1 MTPDQYIAGLDEPR
15 RTEVGRL
22 DALIQR
28 TAPQLER
35 YVGSGML
42 AYGRYHYRY
51 ASGREGD
58 TALIGLASRKQYIS
72 LYLIAADG
80 RGYLAEQYRER
91 LPKADV
97 GKSCVRIRHLR
108 DVDELTLAELIA
120 AGAAFGGVSSTR

>member
-1 MTPDQYIAGLDEPR
+1 MTPDEYIAALDEPR
-15 RTEVGRL
+15 RTEVSRL

-35 YVGSGML
+35 FVGAGML
-42 AYGRYHYRY
+42 GYGRYHYRY

-72 LYLIAADG
+72 IYVIAADEH
-80 RGYLAEQYRER
+80 GYLAEQYRGR

-97 GKSCVRIRHLR
+97 GKSCVRIKRLG
-108 DVDELTLAELIA
+108 DVDDSALADLIV
-120 AGAAFGGVSSTR
+120 AGAAYGGVSPTR

>member
-1 MTPDQYIAGLDEPR
+1 MTPDEYIAELDEPR
-15 RTEVGRL
+15 RMEVAKL

-35 YVGSGML
+35 FVGAGML

-72 LYLIAADG
+72 LYVIAADE
-80 RGYLAEQYRER
+80 RGYLAEQYRQR

-97 GKSCVRIRHLR
+97 GKSCVRIKRLG
-108 DVDELTLAELIA
+108 DVDETALAELIA
-120 AGAAFGGVSSTR
+120 AGAAFKGVSSTR